1 MTPVIAGSHG
11 ERINAFN
18 IERHQIN
25 LVGPA
30 GEIRH
35 RIRLVPGSEHEHVRA
50 GTAGQPVISGAT
62 VKGIVPLPAEQP
74 VIAKA
79 PGITSSPPP
88 GPPYR
93 VSLPAPPSMTLSR
106 LVAGQDIVVCGA
118 GEALHVRQRVGLR
131 YTVRIGIGDVHQAL
145 EGIALSIATLGG

>member
-1 MTPVIAGSHG
+1 MGHTIQSLVFSRLYQRPPFYWTLYHKIPRIRQGGQARQQDGPAVDLGKVKCDPVIAGSHG

-50 GTAGQPVISGAT
+50 GTAGQTVI
-62 VKGIVPLPAEQP
+62 PLPAVE
-74 VIAKA
+74 
-79 PGITSSPPP
+79 GIILLIS
-88 GPPYR
+88 
-93 VSLPAPPSMTLSR
+93 VSLMVAVPCR
-106 LVAGQDIVVCGA
+106 LP
-118 GEALHVRQRVGLR
+118 
-131 YTVRIGIGDVHQAL
+131 
-145 EGIALSIATLGG
+145 